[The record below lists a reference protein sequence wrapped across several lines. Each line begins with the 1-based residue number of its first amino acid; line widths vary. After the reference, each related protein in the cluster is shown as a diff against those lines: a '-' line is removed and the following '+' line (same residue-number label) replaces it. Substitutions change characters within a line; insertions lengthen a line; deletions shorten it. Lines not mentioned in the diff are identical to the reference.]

1 MCRSDKCPVHPVIV
15 RAPEPGFKRV
25 AAYGMLAAMSD
36 VRTKPKIVVAEPY
49 SPSAMQR
56 LEAVGDVVLLD
67 RPDEAAMIAA
77 VVDADAL
84 VVRTYTTVTRRVIE
98 AGRRLR
104 VIARGGVGLD
114 NIDVK
119 AAREH
124 GVLVVHT
131 PAASTH
137 AVADLTIGLIIA
149 VQRGLAACDRQFR
162 TADFARLRTSVPQ
175 PSELRHQ
182 TLGIIGMGR
191 IGSQVGRRAAAGFGM
206 RVIYNDIRPVGPF
219 DFAAESVSCDDVLAG
234 ADVVTLH
241 VPLTR
246 LTRGMID
253 RTALAKMKK
262 TAILI
267 NAARGP
273 VVVAADLAE
282 ALREG
287 RIAGAGIDVFDPEP
301 PPPGHPLLAAPNCVL
316 TPHIAARSR
325 EALAAMNDVVD
336 DVVAVLQGRPPA
348 WPAEI
353 ENE

>member
-1 MCRSDKCPVHPVIV
+1 MLPVMTSA
-15 RAPEPGFKRV
+15 RAN
-25 AAYGMLAAMSD
+25 
-36 VRTKPKIVVAEPY
+36 PKIVVAEKY

-56 LEAVGDVVLLD
+56 LEAAGEVLVVD
-67 RPDEAAMIAA
+67 GRDEQALIAA
-77 VVDADAL
+77 VADADAL
-84 VVRTYTTVTRRVIE
+84 VVRTYAKVTRRVIE
-98 AGRRLR
+98 AGKHLR

-114 NIDVK
+114 NIDLK
-119 AAREH
+119 AARKC
-124 GVLVVHT
+124 GILVVHT

-137 AVADLTIGLIIA
+137 AVADLTIGFIIA

-162 TADFARLRTSVPQ
+162 TADFARIRSAAPE
-175 PSELRHQ
+175 SNELRHQ

-191 IGSQVGRRAAAGFGM
+191 IGSEVGRRAALGFGM
-206 RVIYNDIRPVGPF
+206 GVIYNDIRPVGPF
-219 DFAAESVSCDDVLAG
+219 DFPTESVLRDEVLAR

-253 RTALAKMKK
+253 RTALAKMKQR
-262 TAILI
+262 AILI

-282 ALREG
+282 ALQEG

-301 PPPGHPLLAAPNCVL
+301 PPPEHPLRTAPNCVL
-316 TPHIAARSR
+316 TPHIAAKSH
-325 EALAAMNDVVD
+325 EAQAAMNDVVD
-336 DVVAVLQGRPPA
+336 DVVAVLEGRPPA

-353 ENE
+353 EDE